1 MVICAKPLASPP
13 RFRLDCANGGKN
25 MKDISPRKR
34 IWGWYFFDWAS
45 QPYNTLLLTFIFGPY
60 FAEVARGY
68 FMGTGMEVEA
78 AKAAGQAFWGYG
90 LTASAIVVAVLAPI
104 LGAMADG
111 SGRRMVWIW
120 IFSAFYVVGAYG
132 LWWVVPGGEIGT
144 LYWAVALF
152 AIGFIGMEF
161 TTIFTNALMPSLTD
175 HDDIGKISGSGFAFG
190 YLGGMIALILML
202 GLFIGDDSTGKT
214 IFSITPVFGHES
226 ESRDGTRIVGPLAA
240 VWYAVF
246 MIPFFLWVKEPSTAA
261 SPIHIGAALGRLR
274 ELIAGL
280 RFRKSLANYLA
291 SSLLYRDALNGLYGF
306 GGVYASNVLGWSI
319 REIGIFGI
327 LGGLTA
333 IIASWWGGRL
343 DSRFGPKPVIVGAV
357 LVLIAVCI
365 IIVGLTRDSLYGI
378 ALNEA
383 GNTADLIF
391 FICGALIGGA
401 GGPLQAASRTMLLRH
416 TTPDR
421 ATEAFGI
428 FALSGKVASFI
439 SPFMIA
445 VATQVTGSARLGISP
460 VILLFVLGLI
470 LLIWVRPRGEM
481 A

>member
-1 MVICAKPLASPP
+1 MT
-13 RFRLDCANGGKN
+13 
-25 MKDISPRKR
+25 DISPRKR

-68 FMGTGMEVEA
+68 FMGTGMEADA
-78 AKAAGQAFWGYG
+78 AKAAAQAFWGYG

-104 LGAMADG
+104 LGAVADG

-120 IFSAFYVVGAYG
+120 TFSAFYVVGAYG

-202 GLFIGDDSTGKT
+202 LFFVENATTGKT
-214 IFSITPVFGHES
+214 LIGIEPIFGLDS
-226 ESRDGTRIVGPLAA
+226 ESRQGTRMVGPLTAI
-240 VWYAVF
+240 WYMVF
-246 MIPFFLWVKEPSTAA
+246 MIPFFLWVREPRIAA
-261 SPIHIGAALGRLR
+261 APIHLGAALGRLR

-291 SSLLYRDALNGLYGF
+291 SSLLYRDALNGLYAF
-306 GGVYASNVLGWSI
+306 GGVYASNVLEWSGQQL
-319 REIGIFGI
+319 GIFGI
-327 LGGLTA
+327 VGGMTA
-333 IIASWWGGRL
+333 IIASWLGGRL
-343 DSRFGPKPVIVGAV
+343 DRTLGPKPVIVGSV
-357 LVLIAVCI
+357 LVLIVVCI
-365 IIVGLTRDSLYGI
+365 VIVGLSRDSLYGI
-378 ALNEA
+378 ALDEA
-383 GNTADLIF
+383 GNSADMIF
-391 FICGALIGGA
+391 FACGALIGGA
-401 GGPLQAASRTMLLRH
+401 GGPLQAASRTMLVRH

-439 SPFMIA
+439 SPFLIA
-445 VATQVTGSARLGISP
+445 VVTQMTGSARLGISP
-460 VILLFVLGLI
+460 VILLFILGLI
-470 LLIWVRPRGEM
+470 LLIWVRPKGEL